1 MLKWTD
7 KQREYLN
14 KANHRWNF
22 KVGAVR
28 SGKTFQDKED
38 MIPRRIRERI
48 GKDGLV
54 VLIGVTEA
62 TVERNVLRPMR
73 DKFGVELVGNI
84 SKNKVM
90 LFGEECYVLGAEKIN
105 QVSKIQG
112 ASFKYVYGDE
122 VAKWNKEVF
131 DMVKSRLDQDYSCFD
146 GTCNPE
152 QKNHWLKEFLDSGA
166 DIYMQHYTID
176 DNTFLS
182 QSFKENLKK
191 EYKGTVLY
199 NRYILGLW
207 CNAEGL
213 IYRTFA
219 DNPDKYKWTKMKLDE
234 KGKETDKY
242 DLPAGYTIIG
252 IDYGGTKSGQAFVAT
267 RISYDFT
274 KIIVLASEKHMGDI
288 DPDKLKELELQFI
301 LKVMYK
307 YNTEVDYILPDNE
320 EVVLI
325 RGLRNACESKGIY
338 ATVRGC
344 NKESV
349 NDRIDCERTMIAYG
363 MFFYIEEECETL
375 VEALES
381 ALWNDKPSKKDNKDE
396 RLDDFTTDI
405 DSLDAFEYSFERY
418 ITQINDVVEVRRD
431 T

>member
-7 KQREYLN
+7 KQREYLE
-14 KANHRWNF
+14 KATHRWNF

-38 MIPRRIRERI
+38 MIPRRIRQRA

-54 VLIGVTEA
+54 VIIGVTEA

-90 LFGEECYVLGAEKIN
+90 LFGEECYALGAEKIN

-152 QKNHWLKEFLDSGA
+152 QKNHWLKEFLDSDA
-166 DIYMQHYTID
+166 DIYIQHYTID

-182 QSFKENLKK
+182 TSFKENLKK

-219 DNPDKYKWTKMKLDE
+219 DNPNKYIWTKKKNE
-234 KGKETDKY
+234 KY
-242 DLPAGYTIIG
+242 DLPNGYTIIG

-267 RISYDFT
+267 RISYDFS
-274 KIIVLASEKHMGDI
+274 KIIVLSSERYTGDI

-307 YNTEVDYILPDNE
+307 YDTEIDYIFPDNE
-320 EVVLI
+320 ESVLI
-325 RGLRNACESKGIY
+325 RGLRNACEQKGIY

-344 NKESV
+344 TKEPV
-349 NDRIDCERTMIAYG
+349 NDRIDCERTMISYG

-375 VEALES
+375 IDALES
-381 ALWNDKPSKKDNKDE
+381 ALWNDKPKDGKDE

-418 ITQINDVVEVRRD
+418 ITQINDVVETRRER
-431 T
+431 

>member
-7 KQREYLN
+7 KQREYLE
-14 KANHRWNF
+14 KATHRWNF

-38 MIPRRIRERI
+38 MIPRRIRQRA
-48 GKDGLV
+48 GRDGLV
-54 VLIGVTEA
+54 VIIGVTEA

-90 LFGEECYVLGAEKIN
+90 LFGEECYALGAEKIN

-152 QKNHWLKEFLDSGA
+152 QKNHWLKEFLDSDA
-166 DIYMQHYTID
+166 DIYIQHYTID

-182 QSFKENLKK
+182 TLFKENLKK

-219 DNPDKYKWTKMKLDE
+219 DNPKKYIWTKKK
-234 KGKETDKY
+234 KGKNGNERY
-242 DLPAGYTIIG
+242 DLPNGYTIIG

-267 RISYDFT
+267 RISYDFS
-274 KIIVLASEKHMGDI
+274 KIIVLASERHTGDI
-288 DPDKLKELELQFI
+288 DPDKLKELEIQFI

-307 YNTEVDYILPDNE
+307 YDTEIDYIFPDNE
-320 EVVLI
+320 ESVLI
-325 RGLRNACESKGIY
+325 RGLRNACEQKGIY

-344 NKESV
+344 TKEPV
-349 NDRIDCERTMIAYG
+349 NDRIDCERTMISYG

-375 VEALES
+375 IDALES
-381 ALWNDKPSKKDNKDE
+381 ALWNDKPKDGKDE

-418 ITQINDVVEVRRD
+418 ITQINDVVEIRRE

>member
-7 KQREYLN
+7 KQREYQQ
-14 KANHRWNF
+14 KATHRWNF
-22 KVGAVR
+22 KIGAVR

-38 MIPRRIRERI
+38 TIPRRIRERA

-54 VLIGVTEA
+54 VIIGVTEA

-73 DKFGVELVGNI
+73 DKFGPELVGNI

-90 LFGEECYVLGAEKIN
+90 LFGEECYALGAEKIS

-122 VAKWNKEVF
+122 VAKWKKEVF
-131 DMVKSRLDQDYSCFD
+131 DMVKSRLDQDYSIFD

-152 QKNHWLKEFLDSGA
+152 QKNHWLKEFLDSDA
-166 DIYMQHYTID
+166 DIYIQHYTID

-182 QSFKENLKK
+182 RTFIENLKK
-191 EYKGTVLY
+191 EYQGTVLY

-219 DNPDKYKWTKMKLDE
+219 DNPKKYIWAKKKVDS
-234 KGKETDKY
+234 DIY
-242 DLPAGYTIIG
+242 DLPEGYTIIG

-267 RISYDFT
+267 RISYDFS

-288 DPDKLKELELQFI
+288 DPDKLKELEIQFI

-307 YNTEVDYILPDNE
+307 YKTEIDYIFPDSE
-320 EVVLI
+320 ETVLI
-325 RGLRNACESKGIY
+325 RGLRNACEQKGIY
-338 ATVRGC
+338 TTVRGSY
-344 NKESV
+344 KESI
-349 NDRIDCERTMIAYG
+349 NDRIDCERTIISYG

-381 ALWNDKPSKKDNKDE
+381 ALWSDKPKQDGKDE

-405 DSLDAFEYSFERY
+405 DTLDAFEYSFERY
-418 ITQINDVVEVRRD
+418 ITQINDVVEMRREI
-431 T
+431 